1 MADAVKKKIPW
12 SGGCPGRSK
21 TTLTLIRVAAN
32 VLKTL
37 VFMIINFT
45 ISLVCNWVCIVY
57 ELSLYCA
64 ARHSFLSFSMNLN
77 FCLQLMSERAKRR
90 VIRDFY
96 CDVNPRAAKQTG
108 EQRLSASHK
117 KEKNWKKDWT
127 CPQYCQL
134 INLFT
139 ALFLNCYVSDLLNK
153 VRWQKS

>member
-1 MADAVKKKIPW
+1 
-12 SGGCPGRSK
+12 
-21 TTLTLIRVAAN
+21 
-32 VLKTL
+32 
-37 VFMIINFT
+37 MIINFT

-117 KEKNWKKDWT
+117 NGLERLDVSSILSADK
-127 CPQYCQL
+127 PLHRSIFILLCQ
-134 INLFT
+134 
-139 ALFLNCYVSDLLNK
+139 
-153 VRWQKS
+153 